1 MGAGASTIELEIEGA
16 VSERRRHHSKAQLL
30 VLPDTILKRCLFY
43 LNRGDLLLV
52 AAVLSKYANEV
63 AKHNMIWRLTI
74 DDQWDKSSTV
84 IAGQRERL
92 LDQAPAYGIAPPT
105 DEQAAQD
112 AFL

>member
-52 AAVLSKYANEV
+52 AAVLSK
-63 AKHNMIWRLTI
+63 WRLTI